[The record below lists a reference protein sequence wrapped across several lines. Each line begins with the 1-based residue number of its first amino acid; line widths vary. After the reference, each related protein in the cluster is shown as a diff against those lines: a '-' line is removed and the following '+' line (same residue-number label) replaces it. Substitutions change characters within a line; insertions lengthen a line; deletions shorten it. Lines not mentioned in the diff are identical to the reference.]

1 MVRTHSAKAG
11 DADSE
16 LLVRHVKYILKEKVE
31 RVFGTYQMTI
41 SYLLNK
47 RSCLGFPK
55 MVGLYARKWKPELD
69 VEGMAYS

>member
-1 MVRTHSAKAG
+1 MLRTHSAKAG

-47 RSCLGFPK
+47 RSWSRISENGGVVCSEVETR
-55 MVGLYARKWKPELD
+55 VGC
-69 VEGMAYS
+69 